1 MAELFEAIM
10 VVCFGVSWPV
20 SIVKSVRS
28 GSTAGKSLLFLVLI
42 DIGYVFGILGKIL
55 NHNITYVFIF
65 YVINFLMVFTDICL
79 FLRNRRREREGADR

>member
-20 SIVKSVRS
+20 SIAKSVRS
-28 GSTAGKSLLFLVLI
+28 GSTKGKSLLFLVLI

-79 FLRNRRREREGADR
+79 FLRNRRRERQGTAR

>member
-20 SIVKSVRS
+20 SIAKSVRS
-28 GSTAGKSLLFLVLI
+28 GSTKGKSLLFLVLI

-79 FLRNRRREREGADR
+79 FLRNRRRERQETAR